1 MSTFAH
7 FDLHN
12 PKTREKLQIAFLND
26 GTLYLPS
33 RDAKTFAAAG
43 FDGVFVCAP
52 NQFNETD
59 NFVLYPAQWL
69 LEFQGQSQ
77 QEALTGIAA
86 FLDSLPVRSLLDELE
101 SESFFSA
108 RSRDSAQ
115 AYIEAQALTHQRMAE
130 IISSAAAIATTS
142 DDEALAIE
150 SFPNLAI
157 LLHEFAVAGEHH
169 GMAEEII
176 KELLTHTDVITS
188 GIAQGS
194 IIIEYG
200 YVDRGAL

>member
-1 MSTFAH
+1 MKNDFAH

-12 PKTREKLQIAFLND
+12 PEGHTLQIAFRNNGD
-26 GTLYLPS
+26 LYLP
-33 RDAKTFAAAG
+33 DTDPTTLTAAG
-43 FDGVFVCAP
+43 NDGIYVCVP
-52 NQFNETD
+52 NNVSATD

-77 QEALTGIAA
+77 QEALTGITA

-101 SESFFSA
+101 SENFFSA

-169 GMAEEII
+169 GIAEEII
-176 KELLTHTDVITS
+176 KELLTHTDVITN

-194 IIIEYG
+194 ITIEYG
-200 YVDRGAL
+200 RGGL